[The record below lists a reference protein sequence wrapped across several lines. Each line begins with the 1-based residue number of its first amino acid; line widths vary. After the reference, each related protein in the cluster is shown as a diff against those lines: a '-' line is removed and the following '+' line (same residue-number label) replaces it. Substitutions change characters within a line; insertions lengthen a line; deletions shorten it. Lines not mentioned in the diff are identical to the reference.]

1 LTIPLWQNIS
11 SIECDYLI
19 AEVIA
24 QREAILTLHQDI
36 LRNDNTVDFTSFNNL
51 VTTAEIDAHIEAI
64 HACMLSARPCY
75 AIWAELSNQSVVTA
89 LYDSAK
95 EQIGFYNTIRQ
106 EITQAYENEIFSIDF
121 DAMYLRF
128 KAEYTSALKFLKSQY
143 RSDKKLVQS
152 LSRERGKKL
161 SDDEIF

>member
-1 LTIPLWQNIS
+1 
-11 SIECDYLI
+11 
-19 AEVIA
+19 
-24 QREAILTLHQDI
+24 
-36 LRNDNTVDFTSFNNL
+36 
-51 VTTAEIDAHIEAI
+51 
-64 HACMLSARPCY
+64 M
-75 AIWAELSNQSVVTA
+75 VTA

-95 EQIGFYNTIRQ
+95 EQIGSYNTIRQ
-106 EITQAYENEIFSIDF
+106 EIAQAYENEIFSIDF

-161 SDDEIF
+161 SDDEIFELL